1 MKVTLGH
8 QLEAFS
14 KGIYLDSDGT
24 EGGCFNFYDWSC
36 RGESLKG
43 KANKLFPMVRRF
55 AKKMNIDLS
64 KHYVFFKNN
73 APCTGSLYD
82 DFRICDIK
90 SGEVV
95 WTVIPKSGH
104 SFMCEV
110 WGAENE
116 FKTPIFKGKNLSEFY
131 KTLTN

>member
-24 EGGCFNFYDWSC
+24 ESGCFNFYDWSC
-36 RGESLKG
+36 EDKSLKG

-55 AKKMNIDLS
+55 AKQMNIDLS

-73 APCTGSLYD
+73 ALLAGFRGD

-110 WGAENE
+110 WGAKNE